1 MTAMDFITD
10 NTNLAYDLSRFDTTE
25 RERRAKQRKEDA
37 ASRIRMAPQISLSK
51 SGSKLKLV
59 AVVAIFFG
67 ALLIVT
73 YFNAKND
80 DAARMVAQQE
90 SLLASA
96 KDDNIMLQNKLDA
109 IANIGYIE
117 KYATEQ
123 LGMTK
128 VAPSQKKYIDVNT
141 EDLIEVDTE
150 DPTGF
155 IGSVRNWFGS
165 VLEYLGV

>member
-1 MTAMDFITD
+1 MDFITD
-10 NTNLAYDLSRFDTTE
+10 NTNLAYDLSRFDTSE
-25 RERRAKQRKEDA
+25 RERRRKQREEDT
-37 ASRIRMAPQISLSK
+37 ASKIRMAPQISLSK

-59 AVVAIFFG
+59 AVVAVFFA

-73 YFNAKND
+73 YYNAKND

-155 IGSVRNWFGS
+155 IGSVKDWFGS
-165 VLEYLGV
+165 VMEYLGA